1 MKEFLQKWGA
11 SNKRMALLAILTLIL
26 VAIVAWSQVIKPYID
41 QKKAEQLAAGTPE

>member
-1 MKEFLQKWGA
+1 MKKLLETWGA

-41 QKKAEQLAAGTPE
+41 ERKALDAE